1 MNIASQTIAGSY
13 QVIQV
18 PMPDGTTV
26 ERVVQRA
33 KKPDG
38 TIGWEFVDEKVAAFD
53 AAFAETETVP
63 APYSPPTTEVLTP
76 KNPMRMSP
84 TTNKTKRDV
93 QAHLVEALGDP
104 ERIVAQGHLD
114 TQKLQHLKNNKSEA
128 STLRRLCII
137 VGGPWN
143 KVVGVIPHYN

>member
-13 QVIQV
+13 QIVQV

-26 ERVVQRA
+26 DRVVQKA

-53 AAFAETETVP
+53 AAFAETHTVP
-63 APYSPPTTEVLTP
+63 APFTPPTTEVLTP
-76 KNPMRMSP
+76 KDPLRIHSS
-84 TTNKTKRDV
+84 TNKTKRDV
-93 QAHLVEALGDP
+93 QAHLIEALGDP
-104 ERIVAQGHLD
+104 ERLIAQGRLD
-114 TQKLQHLKNNKSEA
+114 TQKLQHLNTNKSEA

-143 KVVGVIPHYN
+143 QVVGMIPRY